1 MSPWRATLAAGAA
14 VVLTAAAI
22 CLAADVGLGDLLRF
36 AGYELGFVVGP
47 GCGLAWLLLGRRPAL
62 ELVAIGWALG
72 YVLEICAFIAASA
85 LGVRGLFSLYPIPV
99 LLLLGALLMW
109 RRPGIAPIRVPPL
122 ESFATAG
129 IGVLALLFVAG
140 GLFEV
145 FPMPWKAAGVSYI
158 SDFPWHLT
166 IIGEAKH
173 HWPLTDANVSGIRLW
188 YHVGSHLDMAATS
201 NVTGLEPV
209 LLLLRLFPISLTILV
224 VLQLALVGRRLV
236 GRAWSGP
243 LTAALAVGVGE
254 LDSQAG
260 NGYPFLGYFGT
271 SWWESPSF
279 LLGLAFFLP
288 ALLLVCE
295 LIRSPEPFRATW
307 PRWAAA
313 AVLLAGAFGAKTP
326 TIPVLGGALAIY
338 LVLRL
343 WRTRRL
349 ERPAATAFGVVCGV
363 FVVFYALAYRHAG
376 YGGLRLDPLKTAR
389 AMPQLAEWRRG
400 FGGLPGPLFWGVAVF
415 VAPFASY
422 GALAA
427 VPTIAAQGRSL
438 LGRTELL
445 LLCVLGVGFVPFF
458 LGSQFGASQIIFS
471 HYGFVAGC
479 VLAAGGLL
487 ALVERAERERPGG
500 AAAAAVFAAAWL
512 IAIGMLELVALPW
525 FSTAP
530 ALLKIGVPGA
540 GVLVVAGLLLA
551 RQRLRG
557 AERGPA
563 VALGT
568 TVALVVALALWKAA
582 ILDYW
587 NVPYL
592 LLAAVAGGLAMLA
605 LRTARDRR
613 GGIWL
618 MLVLSVLV
626 FGVLDQP
633 LDCVPNRLLG
643 LPGKRFDVFVAGNV
657 RMSSDLYRGLLW
669 IRAHSSTDDVIAVDN
684 YYEPVGPVGLHRSPS
699 YFYYSAFAERRVFL
713 EGWLFTRRANQLGA
727 SAVLEGRVIPYPERL
742 RLNNAVFVRGDRRA
756 LGILV
761 QRYGV
766 RYLLVDRLN
775 GFATP
780 RVRTLGKLVFRNPS
794 VAIYRVAAT

>member
-1 MSPWRATLAAGAA
+1 MSPWRATLAAGAV
-14 VVLTAAAI
+14 VVLAAAAI

-36 AGYELGFVVGP
+36 AGYELGFVIGP

-72 YVLEICAFIAASA
+72 YALEICAFIAASA
-85 LGVRGLFSLYPIPV
+85 LGVRGLFSFYPIPA
-99 LLLLGALLMW
+99 LLLLVGLLMW

-129 IGVLALLFVAG
+129 IGVLALLFIAG

-145 FPMPWKAAGVSYI
+145 FPLPWKAAGVSYI
-158 SDFPWHLT
+158 SDFSWHLT

-188 YHVGSHLDMAATS
+188 YQVWSHLDMAATS

-295 LIRSPEPFRATW
+295 LIRSPEPFRDAW
-307 PRWAAA
+307 GRWTAAA
-313 AVLLAGAFGAKTP
+313 LLLGGAFGAKTP

-338 LVLRL
+338 LLLRL

-349 ERPAATAFGVVCGV
+349 ERPAVTAFGVVCGV
-363 FVVFYALAYRHAG
+363 FAVFYALMYRHAG

-389 AMPQLAEWRRG
+389 AMPQFAEWRRG
-400 FGGLPGPLFWGVAVF
+400 FGGVPGPLFWGVAVL

-427 VPTIAAQGRSL
+427 VPTIAAQGRSR

-445 LLCVLGVGFVPFF
+445 LLCVLAVGFVPFF

-471 HYGFVAGC
+471 HYGYVAAC
-479 VLAAGGLL
+479 VLGAGGLL
-487 ALVERAERERPGG
+487 ALGERAERERPGG
-500 AAAAAVFAAAWL
+500 VAAAAVFAAAWL
-512 IAIGMLELVALPW
+512 VAVGMLELVALPW
-525 FSTAP
+525 FSPAP
-530 ALLKIGVPGA
+530 PLLKIGVPGA
-540 GVLVVAGLLLA
+540 GVLAVAGLLLA
-551 RQRLRG
+551 RRRLRG
-557 AERGPA
+557 AERGWA
-563 VALGT
+563 VAAGT
-568 TVALVVALALWKAA
+568 TLALVVALALWKAA

-587 NVPYL
+587 NVPYVL
-592 LLAAVAGGLAMLA
+592 LVAVAGGLAMLA
-605 LRTARDRR
+605 LGTARDRR
-613 GGIWL
+613 AGIWL

-626 FGVLDQP
+626 FGLFDQP
-633 LDCVPNRLLG
+633 LDSVPNRFLG

-657 RMSSDLYRGLLW
+657 RMSNDLYRGLLW
-669 IRAHSSTDDVIAVDN
+669 LRANSSTDDVIAVDN

-699 YFYYSAFAERRVFL
+699 YFFYAAFAERRVFL

-727 SAVLEGRVIPYPERL
+727 SAVVEGRLIPYPERL
-742 RLNNAVFVRGDRRA
+742 RLNNAVFIRGDPRA
-756 LGILV
+756 LQILV
-761 QRYGV
+761 HRYGV

-775 GFATP
+775 GFATA
-780 RVRTLGKLVFRNPS
+780 RVRALGKLVFRNPA
-794 VAIYRVAAT
+794 VAIYRVASA